1 MNKKE
6 EKGSWKSICISL
18 SIIVAIVAVVVG
30 ALLLSQY
37 FSWKSE
43 SETATEPAREPE
55 QPKEEPKVIP
65 VATKEELLAE
75 VNRRR
80 AEVGVPA
87 LRYSP
92 ELEKSA
98 QIKCDDMVA
107 REYYDHADPDG
118 RRGIKIAVEDTLR
131 LEGHYNEN
139 LLMQSVPDDSAKAV
153 FDAWNDS
160 ATHREEMLSSKYAM
174 TGFGICGDLTPNS
187 YDNPTYFVEHFYG
200 PE

>member
-6 EKGSWKSICISL
+6 EKSSWKSIWISL
-18 SIIVAIVAVVVG
+18 SIMAIIVIMAIG
-30 ALLLSQY
+30 ALLLSQHLL
-37 FSWKSE
+37 WKNE
-43 SETATEPAREPE
+43 SETATEPAKEPE
-55 QPKEEPKVIP
+55 QPKKEPKVIP

-98 QIKCDDMVA
+98 QIKCDDMA
-107 REYYDHADPDG
+107 TREYFNHADPDG
-118 RRGIKIAVEDTLR
+118 RQGIKIAVEDTLR
-131 LEGHYNEN
+131 LDGHYNEN
-139 LLMQSVPDDSAKAV
+139 LLMRSVPDDSAKSV
-153 FDAWNDS
+153 FDSWDKS
-160 ATHREEMLSSKYAM
+160 PSHREQMLSDKYTM

-200 PE
+200 PY

>member
-6 EKGSWKSICISL
+6 EKSSWKSIWISL
-18 SIIVAIVAVVVG
+18 SIITIIAIMAVS
-30 ALLLSQY
+30 ALLLSRHLL
-37 FSWKSE
+37 WKNE
-43 SETATEPAREPE
+43 SETATEPAGEPE
-55 QPKEEPKVIP
+55 QPKKDPKVIL

-107 REYYDHADPDG
+107 KGYYNHADPDG

-160 ATHREEMLSSKYAM
+160 ATHREEMLSSKYTM

>member
-6 EKGSWKSICISL
+6 GESSWKSIWISL
-18 SIIVAIVAVVVG
+18 SIMAIIVIMAIG
-30 ALLLSQY
+30 ALLLSQHLL
-37 FSWKSE
+37 WKNE
-43 SETATEPAREPE
+43 SETATEPAKEPE
-55 QPKEEPKVIP
+55 QPKKESKVIP
-65 VATKEELLAE
+65 AATKEELLAE

-107 REYYDHADPDG
+107 RGYYDHVDPDG
-118 RRGIKIAVEDTLR
+118 RRGTKIAIEDTLR
-131 LEGHYNEN
+131 LAGYYNEN

-160 ATHREEMLSSKYAM
+160 VAHREEMLSSKYTM

-200 PE
+200 PK

>member
-6 EKGSWKSICISL
+6 EKSSWKSIWISL
-18 SIIVAIVAVVVG
+18 SIMTIIAIMAIG
-30 ALLLSQY
+30 ALLLNQHLLQ
-37 FSWKSE
+37 KNE
-43 SETATEPAREPE
+43 SETATEPAKEPE
-55 QPKEEPKVIP
+55 QPKKEPKVIP

-107 REYYDHADPDG
+107 KGYYNHADPDG

-160 ATHREEMLSSKYAM
+160 ATHREEMLSSKYTM